1 MSTFSKSIEKHLLDV
16 YGQKQDNANVA
27 ELPKSILDAIKEM
40 IAPFESG
47 DYALFVEP
55 ETCPD
60 WLIDMFE
67 TQIGLFFR
75 IEEKKRDLKL
85 VNDIISANSD
95 LLNMFKQLFFDDLS
109 KIADPQ
115 VNANQKETL
124 TKELQ
129 ALENEWLY
137 QTQLLSGIPEVY
149 QLIQVKKIPKELE
162 KQYIE
167 QYKLFFKESIGDFY
181 EKFYEYSI
189 AELKD
194 YTAHIKQ
201 QTLDETKK
209 RIEEALED
217 KPRSK
222 RIHDSANKE
231 SSAIIKNLVEF
242 YQKDIKNFH
251 EVNLF
256 YDLTEDMRI
265 LQRNRFIQEKIKD
278 EKLENIPSLNLLLS
292 EQTFFPSTEECILS
306 IHILMELEN
315 INIENKK
322 RFGTEI
328 SFKRMDK
335 KEQLKSI
342 KKLTTLTMET
352 KELENKLANNL
363 EDCEEQLNFKKIEL
377 TKLLDDL
384 SSSTSTNSFKLSLAQ
399 QGYASM
405 KEISKSIYHGINNPL
420 NNAIANRFVNIAN
433 QTDRQLPEN
442 IRTALKIAQPASSL
456 IDRINYMLGK
466 KDTDTALQLVFKWF
480 FATLVIGISACLVA
494 AIIYFIT
501 QAMLIIFVAKS
512 ALAVFGGIFFIAAM
526 ASGTFLGTSKLI
538 HFIQDN
544 KIKIRNQFERLIYGA
559 KNHERFLIADEV
571 KSKYNETE
579 LYALQKFFL
588 TEINDSELRLEAM
601 RPNDPRLTKLKA
613 VHDNLVL
620 CWEKIRN
627 GSVTQATDLNY
638 YLSKIYATWSSEYNS
653 TPHTADE
660 RNYKLK
666 SFMTNIETNVQLF
679 KKISSDEPTLQSF
692 ISSIKPYLGLRE
704 SQPEKTVV
712 LAPMS
717 DPDQIESCKH
727 LRSLQNSEQFIANL
741 LRRPAV

>member
-704 SQPEKTVV
+704 SQPEKTVA